1 MTPQEAERNLAVLVA
16 DVRLLFTRYFN
27 RRASRLGLTTPQW
40 LVLSAL
46 YRRDGLTQT
55 ELAETLDMGKSP
67 LGKLVDKLEEGDW
80 VRRVADPQD
89 RRVNRVEL
97 TNRLTPL
104 MSPLAAVS
112 EEMKELATA
121 GLDEAEV
128 EALLDALTAMKRN
141 LGSAVAETLEPVEFP
156 TAP

>member
-1 MTPQEAERNLAVLVA
+1 MTPAEAERNLAVLVT

-55 ELAETLDMGKSP
+55 ELAESLDMGKSP
-67 LGKLVDKLEEGDW
+67 LGKLVDKLEEGGW

-97 TNRLTPL
+97 TDRLTPL
-104 MSPLAAVS
+104 MTPLSALS
-112 EEMKELATA
+112 EEMTDRATE
-121 GLDEAEV
+121 GLGEAEV
-128 EALLDALTAMKRN
+128 EALLDALELLKRN
-141 LGSAVAETLEPVEFP
+141 LGAAVDEAPEPVEFP
-156 TAP
+156 PAP